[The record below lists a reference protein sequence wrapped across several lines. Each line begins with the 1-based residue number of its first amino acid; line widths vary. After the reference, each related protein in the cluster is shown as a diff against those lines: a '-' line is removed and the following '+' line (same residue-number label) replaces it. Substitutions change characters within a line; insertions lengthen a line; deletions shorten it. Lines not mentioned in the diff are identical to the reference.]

1 MQQYGTIL
9 YMVVLVAIFY
19 FLIIRPQ
26 QKRQKQQQQT
36 INSLQPRVK
45 VTTYG
50 GILGTVVKVK
60 DDTIIMQV
68 AENVK
73 IEVLKSAIAYTNK
86 PEDKNS
92 KTEKDDEKE

>member
-9 YMVVLVAIFY
+9 YMVALVAIFY

-26 QKRQKQQQQT
+26 QKRQKQQQNT
-36 INSLQPRVK
+36 VNSLEPNVK

-60 DDTIIMQV
+60 DETIIMKV

-73 IEVLKSAIAYTNK
+73 IEVLKSAIARADGKEN
-86 PEDKNS
+86 KNS
-92 KTEKDDEKE
+92 KVEENE

>member
-9 YMVVLVAIFY
+9 YMVALVAIFY

-26 QKRQKQQQQT
+26 QQRSKQQQNT
-36 INSLQPRVK
+36 MNSLEPNLK

-60 DDTIIMQV
+60 DDTVILKI

-73 IEVLKSAIAYTNK
+73 IEVLKSAIARSEGKEN
-86 PEDKNS
+86 KNS
-92 KTEKDDEKE
+92 KDDKEDDKE

>member
-9 YMVVLVAIFY
+9 YLLVLVAIFY

-26 QKRQKQQQQT
+26 QKRQKQHQQT
-36 INSLQPRVK
+36 IASLEPNVN

-60 DDTIIMQV
+60 EKTVILKV

-73 IEVLKSAIAYTNK
+73 IEVLKSSIAYINK
-86 PEDKNS
+86 DEDQDK
-92 KTEKDDEKE
+92 

>member
-9 YMVVLVAIFY
+9 YMVALVAIFY
-19 FLIIRPQ
+19 FLIIRLQ
-26 QKRQKQQQQT
+26 QKRQKQQQNT
-36 INSLQPRVK
+36 VNSLEPNVK

-60 DDTIIMQV
+60 DETIIMKV

-73 IEVLKSAIAYTNK
+73 IEVLKSAIARADGKENNK
-86 PEDKNS
+86 AEDK
-92 KTEKDDEKE
+92 E